1 MNNIESID
9 VLDEIIVGWVTPHIY
24 AFSTNTI
31 PSYLKIGDTYIP
43 VSHRLKEWQ
52 EVFPNLEKQYEKEA
66 IINKDFYFRD
76 YEIINISGVDSN
88 RKYKKAKYVKT
99 R

>member
-9 VLDEIIVGWVTPHIY
+9 VLDKIIVGRVTPHIY

-31 PSYLKIGDTYIP
+31 PSYLKIGDTYRS

-52 EVFPNLEKQYEKEA
+52 EVFPNLEKQYEKG
-66 IINKDFYFRD
+66 IINTHTDSQS
-76 YEIINISGVDSN
+76 SGIGKGKLKCIKLDG
-88 RKYKKAKYVKT
+88 YKN
-99 R
+99 